1 MRVLPAALW
10 GNGGNGAF
18 KNFQQSLLNTLAR
31 YIACNGRVFALAGNF
46 IDLID
51 VYNALLCALNIIV
64 AGLQKLEQNVFN
76 ILADITRFREC
87 GCIRNGKRNVKHLC
101 KRFRKQGFAAAGRSE
116 HDDIALAEFGI
127 RLCFL
132 GINAFVVVIY
142 RNSKCALCMILADNV
157 IVEGFYDVN
166 GFRQFVRSFRR
177 IRIGKGRLLFKNFP
191 AELNAFV
198 ANVNAR
204 AGKDTIYLIAAF
216 SAKRAFDCIVVT
228 VFCHSD

>member
-1 MRVLPAALW
+1 
-10 GNGGNGAF
+10 
-18 KNFQQSLLNTLAR
+18 
-31 YIACNGRVFALAGNF
+31 
-46 IDLID
+46 
-51 VYNALLCALNIIV
+51 
-64 AGLQKLEQNVFN
+64 
-76 ILADITRFREC
+76 
-87 GCIRNGKRNVKHLC
+87 
-101 KRFRKQGFAAAGRSE
+101 
-116 HDDIALAEFGI
+116 
-127 RLCFL
+127 
-132 GINAFVVVIY
+132 
-142 RNSKCALCMILADNV
+142 MILTDNV

-177 IRIGKGRLLFKNFP
+177 IRVGKGRLLFKNFP

>member
-1 MRVLPAALW
+1 M
-10 GNGGNGAF
+10 
-18 KNFQQSLLNTLAR
+18 
-31 YIACNGRVFALAGNF
+31 
-46 IDLID
+46 
-51 VYNALLCALNIIV
+51 
-64 AGLQKLEQNVFN
+64 
-76 ILADITRFREC
+76 
-87 GCIRNGKRNVKHLC
+87 
-101 KRFRKQGFAAAGRSE
+101 
-116 HDDIALAEFGI
+116 
-127 RLCFL
+127 
-132 GINAFVVVIY
+132 VIY

-177 IRIGKGRLLFKNFP
+177 IRVGKGRLLFKNFP